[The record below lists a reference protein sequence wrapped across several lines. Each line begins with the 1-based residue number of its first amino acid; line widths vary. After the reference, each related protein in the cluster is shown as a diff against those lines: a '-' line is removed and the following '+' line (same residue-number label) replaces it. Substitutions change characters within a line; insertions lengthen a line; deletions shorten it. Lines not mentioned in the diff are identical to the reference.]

1 MFIGESSCQCQSHF
15 ECLTW
20 ETSTSYFI
28 FLYVFQLGSLYLSL
42 RPSRAWNC
50 QSVWII
56 AFRLH
61 ICIILIMG
69 SEVSEMVL
77 SSSIMITI
85 IHFGHINPFGICP
98 FNSTLYLSSR
108 LACTTAMTFKQVSL
122 LQFYLTIIKISKNCQ
137 NYFSIIHL
145 IIHSTFTLIKL
156 LYG

>member
-1 MFIGESSCQCQSHF
+1 MFIGESSCQCHSHF

-77 SSSIMITI
+77 SWLHNLPHLFDHSLIEGGSWWGGEAQFGPPSLSIYLLVNWLLIKNI
-85 IHFGHINPFGICP
+85 YA
-98 FNSTLYLSSR
+98 NSTEYSR
-108 LACTTAMTFKQVSL
+108 SI
-122 LQFYLTIIKISKNCQ
+122 YIING
-137 NYFSIIHL
+137 NRF
-145 IIHSTFTLIKL
+145 
-156 LYG
+156 